1 MSKCVLRSPDIR
13 AVATVSGRQSGR
25 VRGVQGEGPHLAFPS
40 PSPSLTFMFPFTQE
54 KRRKI
59 NLGGATS
66 VSSQTDILHGAKA
79 RRSEREEIR
88 RRHESAL
95 CIQSR
100 WRSYQKYRVVKR
112 ILSEMFQEDV
122 LGLNGMRAL
131 VLIGNDDSLLAQW
144 SEGVI
149 RVGDGKP
156 SISVSIMYLC
166 ASHLPPGLGSTCAT
180 LPLATFSRV
189 RRVSHYDVITSSI
202 RLMVLPFTFRLVVT
216 ICRRTRPGPLD
227 CACST
232 NGCPSSSLRR
242 ELATVRFSSAYRV
255 HSHPDPYSIRAPASL
270 NHLRILDKFLSPTSS
285 AQALGARAEDLRI
298 DISNYLLQ
306 HRFYPLLA
314 RALGNIVR

>member
-1 MSKCVLRSPDIR
+1 
-13 AVATVSGRQSGR
+13 
-25 VRGVQGEGPHLAFPS
+25 
-40 PSPSLTFMFPFTQE
+40 MFPFTQE

-156 SISVSIMYLC
+156 SISVSIMYLF
-166 ASHLPPGLGSTCAT
+166 ASHLPPGLGSTSAT

-202 RLMVLPFTFRLVVT
+202 
-216 ICRRTRPGPLD
+216 
-227 CACST
+227 
-232 NGCPSSSLRR
+232 
-242 ELATVRFSSAYRV
+242 
-255 HSHPDPYSIRAPASL
+255 
-270 NHLRILDKFLSPTSS
+270 
-285 AQALGARAEDLRI
+285 
-298 DISNYLLQ
+298 
-306 HRFYPLLA
+306 
-314 RALGNIVR
+314 